1 MCLYLLSL
9 QRKVDDY
16 YREKRK
22 VDFHST
28 QLYINKKEDVEAL
41 NEDFEILGLTNK
53 SDYLRGL
60 IMLGLESKKI
70 DCSFE
75 CFEVMK
81 RRYVIFYDE
90 KINNEN
96 MKFLLDVFND
106 NFKNHVTKK
115 TLIIVGHT
123 DEKFNKKDLLF
134 INGVDTFVVYYLIND
149 DNKEIYFN
157 DQRMFWFSVDWNK
170 IIKKFNEILK

>member
-1 MCLYLLSL
+1 MIIIE
-9 QRKVDDY
+9 K
-16 YREKRK
+16 KRK

-28 QLYINKKEDVEAL
+28 QLYINKKEDGDAL
-41 NEDFEILGLTNK
+41 NEDFESLGLTNK

-60 IMLGLESKKI
+60 IMVGLETKKI

-75 CFEVMK
+75 CFEVIK

-96 MKFLLDVFND
+96 MKLLLDVFND

-115 TLIIVGHT
+115 H
-123 DEKFNKKDLLF
+123 
-134 INGVDTFVVYYLIND
+134 
-149 DNKEIYFN
+149 
-157 DQRMFWFSVDWNK
+157 
-170 IIKKFNEILK
+170 